1 MANKKFNFYASVN
14 NNIARIVKTWTEC
27 EKIIAKP
34 GGKKKGAYTYKQ
46 AEEYLQELVSERDAR
61 LARSKPKRNRYSNSR
76 PKEDLSFLST
86 FTARPT
92 KKTIICKL
100 GVGGKGST
108 VSVVGGDTQVFEVK
122 KSTVSAMRYQLCMH
136 TLNIAK
142 SLLDQEATSI
152 EIIGMDAATIKTLTE
167 WAPKWK
173 QQNWVKPNGQPRPN
187 AELVREM
194 LALYEQIKSKVSFGE
209 GVAQKTPVDD
219 DAPF

>member
-27 EKIIAKP
+27 EKIIANP

-46 AEEYLQELVSERDAR
+46 AEEYLQELLSERDAR

-92 KKTIICKL
+92 KKAIICKL
-100 GVGGKGST
+100 GVVGKGST

-142 SLLDQEATSI
+142 SLLDQEVSSI
-152 EIIGMDAATIKTLTE
+152 EIKGMDAATIKTLTE

-194 LALYEQIKSKVSFGE
+194 LALYEQIKSKVSFGDC
-209 GVAQKTPVDD
+209 KTPEYD

>member
-27 EKIIAKP
+27 EKIIANP

-46 AEEYLQELVSERDAR
+46 AEEYLQELLSERDAR

-100 GVGGKGST
+100 GVVGKGST

-142 SLLDQEATSI
+142 SLLDQEVSSI
-152 EIIGMDAATIKTLTE
+152 EIKGMDAATIKTLTE

-194 LALYEQIKSKVSFGE
+194 LALYEQIKSKVSFGDC
-209 GVAQKTPVDD
+209 KTPEYD

>member
-142 SLLDQEATSI
+142 SLLDQEVSSI
-152 EIIGMDAATIKTLTE
+152 EIKGMDAATIKTLTE

-194 LALYEQIKSKVSFGE
+194 LALYEQIKSKVSLGDCKIPE
-209 GVAQKTPVDD
+209 YD

>member
-27 EKIIAKP
+27 EKIIANP

-46 AEEYLQELVSERDAR
+46 AEEYLQELLSERDAR

-76 PKEDLSFLST
+76 PKEDLSFLSA

-108 VSVVGGDTQVFEVK
+108 VSVVGGDTQIFEVK
-122 KSTVSAMRYQLCMH
+122 KSTVSAMRYQLSMH

-142 SLLDQEATSI
+142 SLLDQEVSSI

-167 WAPKWK
+167 WAPKWE

-187 AELVREM
+187 AELVRDM
-194 LALYEQIKSKVSFGE
+194 LALYEQIKSKVSFGDC
-209 GVAQKTPVDD
+209 KTPEYD

>member
-27 EKIIAKP
+27 EKIIANP

-46 AEEYLQELVSERDAR
+46 AEEYLQDLLSERDAR

-100 GVGGKGST
+100 GVVGKGST

-142 SLLDQEATSI
+142 SLLDQEVSSI
-152 EIIGMDAATIKTLTE
+152 EIKGMDAATIKTLTE

-187 AELVREM
+187 AELVRDM

-209 GVAQKTPVDD
+209 GVAQKAPVDD

>member
-46 AEEYLQELVSERDAR
+46 AEECLQELVSERDAR
-61 LARSKPKRNRYSNSR
+61 LARSKPKRNRYSSSR

-92 KKTIICKL
+92 KKTITCKL

-108 VSVVGGDTQVFEVK
+108 VSVVGGDTQIFEVK
-122 KSTVSAMRYQLCMH
+122 KPTVSAMRYQLCMN

-142 SLLDQEATSI
+142 SLLDQEVSSI

-167 WAPKWK
+167 WAPKWE

-187 AELVREM
+187 AELVRDM

>member
-1 MANKKFNFYASVN
+1 MANQKFNFYASVN
-14 NNIARIVKTWTEC
+14 NNKARIVKTWTEC
-27 EKIIAKP
+27 EKIIANP

-108 VSVVGGDTQVFEVK
+108 VSVVGGDTQIFEVK

-142 SLLDQEATSI
+142 SLLDQEVSSI
-152 EIIGMDAATIKTLTE
+152 EIKGMDAATIKTLTE

-173 QQNWVKPNGQPRPN
+173 QQNWVKPNGEPRPN

-194 LALYEQIKSKVSFGE
+194 LALYEQIKPKVSFGE
-209 GVAQKTPVDD
+209 GMAPKAPVDD
-219 DAPF
+219 GAPF

>member
-46 AEEYLQELVSERDAR
+46 AEECLQELLSERDAR

-76 PKEDLSFLST
+76 PKEDLSFLSA

-108 VSVVGGDTQVFEVK
+108 VSVVGGDTQIFEVK
-122 KSTVSAMRYQLCMH
+122 KPTVSAMRYQLCMH
-136 TLNIAK
+136 TLHIAK
-142 SLLDQEATSI
+142 SLLDQEVSSI
-152 EIIGMDAATIKTLTE
+152 EIKGMDAATIKTLTE

-187 AELVREM
+187 AELVRDM

-209 GVAQKTPVDD
+209 GVAQKAPVDD

>member
-1 MANKKFNFYASVN
+1 MSNQKFNFYASVN
-14 NNIARIVKTWTEC
+14 NDIARIVKTWTEC
-27 EKIIAKP
+27 EKIIANP
-34 GGKKKGAYTYKQ
+34 GGKKKGAFTYKQ

-61 LARSKPKRNRYSNSR
+61 LAHSKPKRNRYSNSR

-142 SLLDQEATSI
+142 NLLDQEVNSI
-152 EIIGMDAATIKTLTE
+152 EIKGMDAATIKTLNE

-173 QQNWVKPNGQPRPN
+173 QQNWVKPNGLPRPN

-194 LALYEQIKSKVSFGE
+194 LALYEQIKSKISFGE
-209 GVAQKTPVDD
+209 GMVQKAPVDD

>member
-27 EKIIAKP
+27 EKIIANP

-61 LARSKPKRNRYSNSR
+61 LVRSKPKRNRYSNSR
-76 PKEDLSFLST
+76 PKEDLSFLSA

-142 SLLDQEATSI
+142 SLLDQEVSSI
-152 EIIGMDAATIKTLTE
+152 EIKGMDATTIKTLTE

-187 AELVREM
+187 AKLVRDM

-209 GVAQKTPVDD
+209 GMAQKAPVDD

>member
-1 MANKKFNFYASVN
+1 MANQKFNFYASVN
-14 NNIARIVKTWTEC
+14 NNVARIVKTWTEC

-142 SLLDQEATSI
+142 SLLDQEVSSI
-152 EIIGMDAATIKTLTE
+152 EIKGMDAATIKTLTE

-194 LALYEQIKSKVSFGE
+194 LALYEQIKSKVSLGDCKIPE
-209 GVAQKTPVDD
+209 YD

>member
-1 MANKKFNFYASVN
+1 MSNQKFNFYASVN
-14 NNIARIVKTWTEC
+14 NNVARIVKTWTEC
-27 EKIIAKP
+27 EKIIANP
-34 GGKKKGAYTYKQ
+34 GGKKKGAFTYKQ

-61 LARSKPKRNRYSNSR
+61 LAHSKPKRNRYSNSR
-76 PKEDLSFLST
+76 PKEDLSFLSA

-92 KKTIICKL
+92 KKTITCKL
-100 GVGGKGST
+100 GVCGKGST
-108 VSVVGGDTQVFEVK
+108 VSVVGGDMQIFEVK
-122 KSTVSAMRYQLCMH
+122 NSTVSAMRYQLCMH

-142 SLLDQEATSI
+142 SLLDQEVSSI
-152 EIIGMDAATIKTLTE
+152 EIKGMDAATIKTLTE

-187 AELVREM
+187 AELVRDM

-209 GVAQKTPVDD
+209 GMAQKAPVDD

>member
-14 NNIARIVKTWTEC
+14 NNISRIVKTWTEC
-27 EKIIAKP
+27 EKIIANP

-142 SLLDQEATSI
+142 SLLDQEVSSI
-152 EIIGMDAATIKTLTE
+152 EIKGMDAATIKTLTE

-194 LALYEQIKSKVSFGE
+194 LALYEQIKSKVSLGDCKIPE
-209 GVAQKTPVDD
+209 YD

>member
-27 EKIIAKP
+27 EKIIANP

-46 AEEYLQELVSERDAR
+46 AEEYLQELVVERDAR
-61 LARSKPKRNRYSNSR
+61 LVRSKPKRNRYSNSR
-76 PKEDLSFLST
+76 PKEDLSFLSA

-108 VSVVGGDTQVFEVK
+108 VSVVGGDTQIFEVK
-122 KSTVSAMRYQLCMH
+122 KSTVSAMRYQLSMH
-136 TLNIAK
+136 TLNITK
-142 SLLDQEATSI
+142 SLLDQEVSSI

-187 AELVREM
+187 AELVRDM

>member
-27 EKIIAKP
+27 EKIIANP

-46 AEEYLQELVSERDAR
+46 AEEYLQELVVERDAR
-61 LARSKPKRNRYSNSR
+61 LVRSKPKRNRYSNSR
-76 PKEDLSFLST
+76 PKEDLSFLSA

-108 VSVVGGDTQVFEVK
+108 VSVVGGDTQIFEVK
-122 KSTVSAMRYQLCMH
+122 KSTVSAMRYQLCMN

-142 SLLDQEATSI
+142 SLLDQEVSSI

-167 WAPKWK
+167 WAPKWE

-194 LALYEQIKSKVSFGE
+194 LALYE
-209 GVAQKTPVDD
+209 
-219 DAPF
+219 

>member
-27 EKIIAKP
+27 EKIIANP

-142 SLLDQEATSI
+142 SLLDQEVSSI
-152 EIIGMDAATIKTLTE
+152 EIKGMDAATIKTLTE

-194 LALYEQIKSKVSFGE
+194 LALYEQIKSKVSLGDCKIPE
-209 GVAQKTPVDD
+209 YD

>member
-27 EKIIAKP
+27 EKIIANP

-46 AEEYLQELVSERDAR
+46 AEEYLQELVVERDAR
-61 LARSKPKRNRYSNSR
+61 LARSKPKRNRYSSSR
-76 PKEDLSFLST
+76 PKEDLSFLSA

-108 VSVVGGDTQVFEVK
+108 VSVVGGDTQIFEVK
-122 KSTVSAMRYQLCMH
+122 KSTVSAMRYQLCMN

-142 SLLDQEATSI
+142 SLLDQEVSSI

-167 WAPKWK
+167 WAPKWE

-194 LALYEQIKSKVSFGE
+194 LALYEQIQSKVSFGE
-209 GVAQKTPVDD
+209 GIAQKAPVDD

>member
-27 EKIIAKP
+27 EKIIANP

-46 AEEYLQELVSERDAR
+46 AEEYLQELVVERDAR
-61 LARSKPKRNRYSNSR
+61 LVRSKPKRNRYSNSR
-76 PKEDLSFLST
+76 PKEDLSFLSA

-142 SLLDQEATSI
+142 SLLDQEVSSI
-152 EIIGMDAATIKTLTE
+152 EIKGMDAATIKTLTE

-194 LALYEQIKSKVSFGE
+194 LALYEQIKSKVSLGDCKIPE
-209 GVAQKTPVDD
+209 YD

>member
-27 EKIIAKP
+27 EKIIANP

-46 AEEYLQELVSERDAR
+46 AEEYLQELLSERDAR

-100 GVGGKGST
+100 GVVGKGST

-142 SLLDQEATSI
+142 SLLDQEVSSI
-152 EIIGMDAATIKTLTE
+152 EIKGMDAATIKTLTE

-187 AELVREM
+187 AELVRDM

-209 GVAQKTPVDD
+209 GVAQKAPVDD

>member
-1 MANKKFNFYASVN
+1 MSNQKFNFYASVN
-14 NNIARIVKTWTEC
+14 NNKARIVKTWTEC
-27 EKIIAKP
+27 EKIIANP

-61 LARSKPKRNRYSNSR
+61 LEQSKPKRNRYSNSR

-92 KKTIICKL
+92 KKIITCKL

-108 VSVVGGDTQVFEVK
+108 VSIVGGDTQVFEVK
-122 KSTVSAMRYQLCMH
+122 KPTVSAMRYQLCMH

-142 SLLDQEATSI
+142 SLLDQEVSSI
-152 EIIGMDAATIKTLTE
+152 EIKGMDAATIKTLTE

-187 AELVREM
+187 AELVRDM

-209 GVAQKTPVDD
+209 GIAQKAPVDD

>member
-27 EKIIAKP
+27 EKIIANP

-46 AEEYLQELVSERDAR
+46 AEEYLQELLSERDAR

-100 GVGGKGST
+100 GVVGKGST

-142 SLLDQEATSI
+142 SLLDQEVSSI
-152 EIIGMDAATIKTLTE
+152 EIKGMDAATIKTLIE

-194 LALYEQIKSKVSFGE
+194 LALYEQIKSKVSFGDC
-209 GVAQKTPVDD
+209 KTPEYD

>member
-1 MANKKFNFYASVN
+1 MSNQKFNFYASVN
-14 NNIARIVKTWTEC
+14 NDIARIVKTWTEC
-27 EKIIAKP
+27 EKIIANP
-34 GGKKKGAYTYKQ
+34 GGKKKGTFTYKQ

-142 SLLDQEATSI
+142 SLLDQEVSSI
-152 EIIGMDAATIKTLTE
+152 EIKGMDAATIKTLTE

-194 LALYEQIKSKVSFGE
+194 LALYEQIKSKVSLGDCKIPE
-209 GVAQKTPVDD
+209 YD

>member
-46 AEEYLQELVSERDAR
+46 AEECLQELVVERDAR

-108 VSVVGGDTQVFEVK
+108 VSVVGGDTLVFEVK
-122 KSTVSAMRYQLCMH
+122 KPTVSAMRYQLCMH

-142 SLLDQEATSI
+142 SLLDQEVCSI
-152 EIIGMDAATIKTLTE
+152 EIKGMDAATIKTLTE

-187 AELVREM
+187 AELVRDM
-194 LALYEQIKSKVSFGE
+194 LALYEQIKSKISFGE
-209 GVAQKTPVDD
+209 GIDQKASVDD
-219 DAPF
+219 GAPF

>member
-27 EKIIAKP
+27 EKIIANP

-61 LARSKPKRNRYSNSR
+61 LAHSKPKRNRYSNSR

-108 VSVVGGDTQVFEVK
+108 VSVVGGDTQIFEVK
-122 KSTVSAMRYQLCMH
+122 KSTVSAMRYQLCMN

-142 SLLDQEATSI
+142 SLLDQEVSSI

-187 AELVREM
+187 AELVRDM

-209 GVAQKTPVDD
+209 GVAQKAPVDA

>member
-1 MANKKFNFYASVN
+1 MSNQKFNFYASVN
-14 NNIARIVKTWTEC
+14 NNKARIVKTWTEC
-27 EKIIAKP
+27 EKIIANP

-61 LARSKPKRNRYSNSR
+61 LEHSKPKRNRYSNSR
-76 PKEDLSFLST
+76 PKEDLSFLSA

-92 KKTIICKL
+92 KKTITCKL

-108 VSVVGGDTQVFEVK
+108 VSVVGGDTQIFEVK

-142 SLLDQEATSI
+142 SLLDQEVSSI
-152 EIIGMDAATIKTLTE
+152 EIKGMDAATIKTLTE

-187 AELVREM
+187 AELVRDM

-209 GVAQKTPVDD
+209 GMAQKAPVDG

>member
-1 MANKKFNFYASVN
+1 MSA
-14 NNIARIVKTWTEC
+14 
-27 EKIIAKP
+27 
-34 GGKKKGAYTYKQ
+34 
-46 AEEYLQELVSERDAR
+46 
-61 LARSKPKRNRYSNSR
+61 
-76 PKEDLSFLST
+76 

-108 VSVVGGDTQVFEVK
+108 LSVVGGDTQVFEVK

-136 TLNIAK
+136 TLNITK
-142 SLLDQEATSI
+142 SLLDQEVSSI
-152 EIIGMDAATIKTLTE
+152 EIKGMDAATIKTLTE
-167 WAPKWK
+167 WAPKWE

-187 AELVREM
+187 AELVRDM

>member
-1 MANKKFNFYASVN
+1 MANQKFNFYASVN

-46 AEEYLQELVSERDAR
+46 AEECLQELVVERDAR

-108 VSVVGGDTQVFEVK
+108 VSVVGGDTQIFEVK

-142 SLLDQEATSI
+142 SLLDQEAASI
-152 EIIGMDAATIKTLTE
+152 EIKGMDAATIKNLTE

-173 QQNWVKPNGQPRPN
+173 QQNWVKPNGLPRPN
-187 AELVREM
+187 AELVRDM

-209 GVAQKTPVDD
+209 GIAQKVPVDD

>member
-27 EKIIAKP
+27 EKIIANP

-46 AEEYLQELVSERDAR
+46 AEEYLQELVVERDAR
-61 LARSKPKRNRYSNSR
+61 LVRSKPKRNRYSNSR
-76 PKEDLSFLST
+76 PKEDLSFLSA

-187 AELVREM
+187 AELVRDM

-209 GVAQKTPVDD
+209 GAAQKAPVDD

>member
-167 WAPKWK
+167 WAPKWE

-187 AELVREM
+187 AELVRDM

>member
-1 MANKKFNFYASVN
+1 MSNQKFNFYASVN
-14 NNIARIVKTWTEC
+14 NNIARIVKTWAEC
-27 EKIIAKP
+27 EKIIANP

-61 LARSKPKRNRYSNSR
+61 LEHSKPKRNRYSNSR

-108 VSVVGGDTQVFEVK
+108 VSVVGGDMQIFEVK

-142 SLLDQEATSI
+142 SLLDQEVSSI
-152 EIIGMDAATIKTLTE
+152 EIKGMDAATIKTLIE

-187 AELVREM
+187 AKLVREM
-194 LALYEQIKSKVSFGE
+194 LALYEQIKSKVSLGDC
-209 GVAQKTPVDD
+209 KTPEYD

>member
-142 SLLDQEATSI
+142 SLLDQEVSSI
-152 EIIGMDAATIKTLTE
+152 EIKGMDAATIKTLTE

-187 AELVREM
+187 AELVRDM
-194 LALYEQIKSKVSFGE
+194 LALYEQIKSKVSLGDCKIPE
-209 GVAQKTPVDD
+209 YD

>member
-27 EKIIAKP
+27 EKIIANP

-46 AEEYLQELVSERDAR
+46 AEEYLQELVVERDAR
-61 LARSKPKRNRYSNSR
+61 LVRSKPKRNRYSNSR
-76 PKEDLSFLST
+76 PKEDLSFLSA

-108 VSVVGGDTQVFEVK
+108 VSVVGGDTQIFEVK
-122 KSTVSAMRYQLCMH
+122 KSTVSAMRYQLCMN

-142 SLLDQEATSI
+142 SLLDQEVSSI

-187 AELVREM
+187 AELVRDM

-209 GVAQKTPVDD
+209 GVAQKAPVDA

>member
-27 EKIIAKP
+27 EKIIANP
-34 GGKKKGAYTYKQ
+34 GGKKKGAFTYKQ

-61 LARSKPKRNRYSNSR
+61 LAHSKPKRNRYSNSR

-142 SLLDQEATSI
+142 SLLDQEVSSI
-152 EIIGMDAATIKTLTE
+152 EIKGMDAATIKTLTE

-194 LALYEQIKSKVSFGE
+194 LALYEQIKSKVSLGDCKIRE
-209 GVAQKTPVDD
+209 YD

>member
-27 EKIIAKP
+27 EKIIANP

-76 PKEDLSFLST
+76 PKADLSFLST

-92 KKTIICKL
+92 KKIITCKL

-142 SLLDQEATSI
+142 SLLDQEMTSI
-152 EIIGMDAATIKTLTE
+152 EIKGMDAATIKTLTE
-167 WAPKWK
+167 WAPKWN

-187 AELVREM
+187 AELVRDM
-194 LALYEQIKSKVSFGE
+194 LALYEQIKSKVCFG
-209 GVAQKTPVDD
+209 GNTAQKALVDA

>member
-27 EKIIAKP
+27 EKIIANP

-46 AEEYLQELVSERDAR
+46 AEEYLQELVVERDAR
-61 LARSKPKRNRYSNSR
+61 LVRSKPKRNRYSNSR
-76 PKEDLSFLST
+76 PKEDLSFLSA

-108 VSVVGGDTQVFEVK
+108 VSVVGGDTQIFEVK
-122 KSTVSAMRYQLCMH
+122 KSTVPAMRYQLSMH
-136 TLNIAK
+136 TLNITK
-142 SLLDQEATSI
+142 SLLDQEVSSI

-173 QQNWVKPNGQPRPN
+173 QQNWVKPNGQQRPN
-187 AELVREM
+187 AKLVREM

-209 GVAQKTPVDD
+209 GIAQKAPVDD

>member
-14 NNIARIVKTWTEC
+14 NNIAHIVKTWTEC
-27 EKIIAKP
+27 EKIIANP

-46 AEEYLQELVSERDAR
+46 AEEYLQELVVERDAR
-61 LARSKPKRNRYSNSR
+61 LVRSKPKRNRYSNSR
-76 PKEDLSFLST
+76 PKEDLSFLSA

-108 VSVVGGDTQVFEVK
+108 VSVVGGDTQIFEVK
-122 KSTVSAMRYQLCMH
+122 KSTVSAMRYQLSMH

-142 SLLDQEATSI
+142 SLLDQEVSSI

-167 WAPKWK
+167 WAPKWE

>member
-46 AEEYLQELVSERDAR
+46 AEEYLQELLSERDAR

-76 PKEDLSFLST
+76 PKEDLSFLSA

-108 VSVVGGDTQVFEVK
+108 VSVVGGDTQIFEVK
-122 KSTVSAMRYQLCMH
+122 KSTVSAMRYQLCMN
-136 TLNIAK
+136 TLNITK
-142 SLLDQEATSI
+142 SLLDQEVSSI

-167 WAPKWK
+167 WASKWK

-187 AELVREM
+187 AELVCEM

-209 GVAQKTPVDD
+209 GIAQKAPVDD

>member
-1 MANKKFNFYASVN
+1 MANQKFNFYASVN
-14 NNIARIVKTWTEC
+14 NDIARIVKTWTEC

-46 AEEYLQELVSERDAR
+46 AEECLQELVVERDAR

-122 KSTVSAMRYQLCMH
+122 KPTVSAMRYQLCMH

-142 SLLDQEATSI
+142 SLLDQEVSSI
-152 EIIGMDAATIKTLTE
+152 EIKGMDAATIKTLTE

-187 AELVREM
+187 AELVRDM
-194 LALYEQIKSKVSFGE
+194 LALYEQIKSKVSFGD
-209 GVAQKTPVDD
+209 GIAQKAPVDD

>member
-27 EKIIAKP
+27 EKIIANP

-61 LARSKPKRNRYSNSR
+61 LAHSKPKRNRYSNSR

-142 SLLDQEATSI
+142 SLLDQEVSSI
-152 EIIGMDAATIKTLTE
+152 EIKGMDAATIKTLTE

-209 GVAQKTPVDD
+209 DAAQKAPVDD